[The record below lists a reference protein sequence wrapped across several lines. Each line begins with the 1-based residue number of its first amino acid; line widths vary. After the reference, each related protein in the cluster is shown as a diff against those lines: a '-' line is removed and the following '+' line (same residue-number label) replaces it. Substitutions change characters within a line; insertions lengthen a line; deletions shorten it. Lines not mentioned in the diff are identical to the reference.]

1 MTDSYLVELF
11 EQHNEVC
18 MRLQE
23 NLPIDERE
31 TTELKF
37 EKLTEMIQSYCL

>member
-1 MTDSYLVELF
+1 MTDSYLIELF

-23 NLPIDERE
+23 NLPTEERE

>member
-1 MTDSYLVELF
+1 MTDSYLIELF

-23 NLPIDERE
+23 NLPTDERE

>member
-1 MTDSYLVELF
+1 MTNSYLVELF

-23 NLPIDERE
+23 NLPTEERE
-31 TTELKF
+31 HTELKF
-37 EKLTEMIQSYCL
+37 EELTKEIQSYCL

>member
-11 EQHNEVC
+11 DQHNEVC

-23 NLPIDERE
+23 NLPTDERD
-31 TTELKF
+31 TTQLKF
-37 EKLTEMIQSYCL
+37 EELTKEIQSYCI